1 MERLGVHRKKSPKQ
15 SKAKK
20 TPIKVV
26 YISNPMKVKASV
38 AEFRSVVQELTGQD
52 SDIAGFSKYRSV
64 DTDSGDPPPS
74 NSPGLAVESTR
85 ANPSGT
91 DLLYDACRR
100 ITSPVREL
108 DEYFDVSEMRDGF
121 AEFSPSPL
129 HYEPQ
134 SHGLRDCV

>member
-1 MERLGVHRKKSPKQ
+1 MERLGVRRRKSPKQ

-52 SDIAGFSKYRSV
+52 SDIAGFSKYGAA
-64 DTDSGDPPPS
+64 DTESGDPPPS

-91 DLLYDACRR
+91 DLPDDACRR
-100 ITSPVREL
+100 ITSPAWEL
-108 DEYFDVSEMRDGF
+108 DECFGVSEMLDVFPGF
-121 AEFSPSPL
+121 LSPPL
-129 HYEPQ
+129 YNEPQ
-134 SHGLRDCV
+134 SHGVRDCV